1 MRVKVGNV
9 RSTFVDFFL
18 NPLLLL
24 SLLLLSL
31 LSAKSDK
38 HQFSPN
44 IIMTQL
50 REEVMRIDKM
60 ITKGE
65 GKTL

>member
-1 MRVKVGNV
+1 MRVKVGLHL
-9 RSTFVDFFL
+9 SFFFL

-24 SLLLLSL
+24 SLS
-31 LSAKSDK
+31 SAKSDK

-60 ITKGE
+60 ITKGK